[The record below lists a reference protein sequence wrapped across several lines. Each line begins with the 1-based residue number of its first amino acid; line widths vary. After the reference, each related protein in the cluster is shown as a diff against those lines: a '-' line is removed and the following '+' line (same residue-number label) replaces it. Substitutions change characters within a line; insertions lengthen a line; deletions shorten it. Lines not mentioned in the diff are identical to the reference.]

1 MSEETAAPMA
11 APQDGTPEM
20 PPEAEPGTMLGDVVT
35 GLQNEIDR
43 LNGELEGL
51 KRAAAEE
58 INRAKRAER
67 EAEDKVKFSLTSFAR
82 DLLAVA
88 DNLRRALDSRP
99 GETLVS
105 EGIKGFV
112 EGVEMTER
120 TLLATL
126 EKFGVKPVDCL
137 GKRFDPNFHQAMF
150 EVEDLAQ
157 PSGMVV
163 QVMQAGYTINERLLR
178 PALVGV
184 SKGGPRPGL
193 PEGGIDT
200 TA

>member
-1 MSEETAAPMA
+1 MSEETAAPEAGQQDTTQDWA
-11 APQDGTPEM
+11 AEGQPAPS
-20 PPEAEPGTMLGDVVT
+20 LGDVVT

-43 LNGELEGL
+43 LNGEMEGL

-58 INRAKRAER
+58 INRARRAER
-67 EAEDKVKFSLTSFAR
+67 EAEDKVKYSLTNFAR
-82 DLLAVA
+82 ELLAVA
-88 DNLRRALDSRP
+88 DNLRRALESSP
-99 GETLVS
+99 GEAIVS
-105 EGIKGFV
+105 ESIKGFV

-120 TLLATL
+120 TLLSIL
-126 EKFGVKPVDCL
+126 EKFGVKPIEAM

-150 EVEDLAQ
+150 ELEDISQ

-163 QVMQAGYTINERLLR
+163 QVMQAGYTLNERLLR

-184 SKGGPRPGL
+184 SKGGPRPGA

-200 TA
+200 SA